1 MSINSRTRIGSG
13 SYSVG
18 TTQRSSRC
26 LTVVAD
32 PSVIWQSSLRPPG
45 ILVRTAACRPA
56 TSAASAKAAF
66 GTDGRQVMRVLVLG
80 STAKAGAAAAPLVEP
95 GDDVVAALDAL
106 TGPVQA

>member
-1 MSINSRTRIGSG
+1 M
-13 SYSVG
+13 
-18 TTQRSSRC
+18 
-26 LTVVAD
+26 AD

-56 TSAASAKAAF
+56 PSAASAKAAF

-80 STAKAGAAAAPLVEP
+80 STAKAGAAAPLVEP